1 MGDIALPHL
10 LSPERSGGETK
21 MDQAARQLLSRINA
35 LAAEI
40 QRETCLLRSGVKV
53 NVEEMEARKRQAMVR
68 CRETL
73 ASLNAIAIDA
83 DQMEAS
89 RGDIAAAARR
99 LEHIL
104 AENNRALKSVPAGV
118 IMQAYERRSAHR

>member
-1 MGDIALPHL
+1 
-10 LSPERSGGETK
+10 

-40 QRETCLLRSGVKV
+40 QRETCLLRSGIKV
-53 NVEEMEARKRQAMVR
+53 NVAEMEERKRQAMIR

-73 ASLNAIAIDA
+73 ASLNAIVIDP
-83 DQMEAS
+83 DEIEAS

-104 AENNRALKSVPAGV
+104 AENNRAMKHSVPGGV
-118 IMQAYERRSAHR
+118 ILQAFERRMAQR

>member
-1 MGDIALPHL
+1 
-10 LSPERSGGETK
+10 

-40 QRETCLLRSGVKV
+40 QRETCLLRSGAKV
-53 NVEEMEARKRQAMVR
+53 NVAEMEERKRQAIIR

-73 ASLNAIAIDA
+73 ASLNAIAVDT

-104 AENNRALKSVPAGV
+104 AENNRAMKYSVPGGI
-118 IMQAYERRSAHR
+118 IMQAYERRVAQR

>member
-1 MGDIALPHL
+1 M
-10 LSPERSGGETK
+10 

-40 QRETCLLRSGVKV
+40 QRETCLLRSGVQV
-53 NVEEMEARKRQAMVR
+53 NVAEMEERKRQAMVR

-73 ASLNAIAIDA
+73 ASLHAIAVDA
-83 DQMEAS
+83 DQMEVS

-104 AENNRALKSVPAGV
+104 AENNRALKSNMPGGV
-118 IMQAYERRSAHR
+118 IMQAYERRMAAR